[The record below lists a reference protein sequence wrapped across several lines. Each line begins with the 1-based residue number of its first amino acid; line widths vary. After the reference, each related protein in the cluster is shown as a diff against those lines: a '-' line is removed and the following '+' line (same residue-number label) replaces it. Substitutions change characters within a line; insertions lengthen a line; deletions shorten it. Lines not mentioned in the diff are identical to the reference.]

1 MSTVILNEFKAL
13 STAEKVQLV
22 EDLWDIIVEKNEDI
36 GLTPDQRAMLDR
48 ELAEYRKNPNEGVTF
63 AELKAQI
70 LARRN

>member
-22 EDLWDIIVEKNEDI
+22 EDLWDIIVETNEDI
-36 GLTPDQRAMLDR
+36 GLTPGQRAMLDR
-48 ELAEYRKNPNEGVTF
+48 ELAEHQRNPDEGVTF

-70 LARRN
+70 IAGRK